1 MKLWVGNFP
10 KLEGISL
17 VLYKTSGP
25 PMPFGRKSCE
35 DISKSFQIKS
45 SDAIWEEIVR
55 MHFRVKRC
63 LSYGVISLVLCDGDL
78 IELLALSFEI
88 SRWGNLGWGGW
99 GNHWRDPG

>member
-1 MKLWVGNFP
+1 
-10 KLEGISL
+10 
-17 VLYKTSGP
+17 
-25 PMPFGRKSCE
+25 MPFGRKSCE
-35 DISKSFQIKS
+35 DISKSFQIKA

-55 MHFRVKRC
+55 MHFRIKRC

-99 GNHWRDPG
+99 GNHWRDTGWTKANEIHHLVFKILSKNPLDKSS